1 MNAKNVC
8 LECNLE
14 FDEDVSIC
22 PKCNKETIN
31 TEELEKKYAHELNKA
46 SSIKSSGSLN
56 ASIDSKE
63 PMTVL
68 QALFSFK
75 GRMCRSDYWLKG
87 FLVLLPIGIVNNIL
101 MFGVNNEGARSLA
114 MIIGV
119 LSLWPALAL
128 YVKRMHDRNRSGWY
142 LATMLIPIANIYFMF
157 SIPIEAWFLRG
168 TVGANR
174 FGDDP
179 ILETT

>member
-1 MNAKNVC
+1 
-8 LECNLE
+8 
-14 FDEDVSIC
+14 
-22 PKCNKETIN
+22 
-31 TEELEKKYAHELNKA
+31 
-46 SSIKSSGSLN
+46 
-56 ASIDSKE
+56 
-63 PMTVL
+63 
-68 QALFSFK
+68 
-75 GRMCRSDYWLKG
+75 MCRSDYWLKG